1 MFTKKNHFK
10 LANKFTYLYHIQIL
24 QHFFTSTIKKVY
36 KYLQIKLLY
45 KNTHKLIFHNY
56 IIFRPVYG
64 VLSMIET
71 IALSKAD
78 YALIGR
84 RLAQ

>member
-1 MFTKKNHFK
+1 MSINLPAHITFIATFFISTTKR
-10 LANKFTYLYHIQIL
+10 
-24 QHFFTSTIKKVY
+24 VY

-71 IALSKAD
+71 SNFINS
-78 YALIGR
+78 
-84 RLAQ
+84 